1 LNCLLPKT
9 QPGQVIIMDNAS
21 FHRARRIRQTIEKAG
36 CFLLFLPSYS
46 PDFNPIEHW
55 WHKVKT
61 AIRKALPLFDFNVH
75 KAAEAAFQNL

>member
-1 LNCLLPKT
+1 MLPKV

-21 FHRARRIRQTIEKAG
+21 FHRSNRIRELIEDAG
-36 CFLLFLPSYS
+36 CDLLFLPSYS

-61 AIRKALPLFDFNVH
+61 AIRKELPLHDFNIH
-75 KAAEAAFQNL
+75 KAAEVAFQYL